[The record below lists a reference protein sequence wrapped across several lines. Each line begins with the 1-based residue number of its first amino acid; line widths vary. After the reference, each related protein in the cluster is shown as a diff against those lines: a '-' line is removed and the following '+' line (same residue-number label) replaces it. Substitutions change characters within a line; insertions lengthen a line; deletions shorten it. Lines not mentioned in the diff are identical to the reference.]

1 MTTEKRVKLR
11 GVLAQTASSA
21 AIGADGSLVV
31 ELYDFSDAAQKWL
44 GNDVAFLLKLGADEK
59 AAVLTH
65 LLPAE
70 EEPQCAPDRDALLLS
85 LLAERF
91 DDYYDVERWLT
102 EHGIPFR
109 KEFDPWA

>member
-1 MTTEKRVKLR
+1 VTQEMRVKLH

-21 AIGADGSLVV
+21 SIGADGSLVV

-44 GNDVAFLLKLGADEK
+44 GNDVAFLLHLGAEQK
-59 AAVLTH
+59 TKLLTS

-70 EEPQCAPDRDALLLS
+70 EPAPAADRDALLLS

-91 DDYYDVERWLT
+91 SDYYDVERWLIDQ
-102 EHGIPFR
+102 GIPFR
-109 KEFDPWA
+109 KEFEPWA

>member
-1 MTTEKRVKLR
+1 MAEQRVKLR

-44 GNDVAFLLKLGADEK
+44 GNDVAFLLHLAPEQKTELLAR
-59 AAVLTH
+59 

-70 EEPQCAPDRDALLLS
+70 GPVRTPDRDALLLNE
-85 LLAERF
+85 LADRF

-102 EHGIPFR
+102 DQGIPFR